1 MKFQRV
7 NRSDAEKV
15 FINVRNVSGA
25 TVSAGVGF
33 EWDVAVATDG
43 NAVTAIKS
51 GSLAGLF
58 VGINDASLADS
69 SYGLCQVYGYRSDCY
84 MSRACA
90 GDTPGA
96 FLKPV
101 AGYFDTG
108 QTLSAAT
115 TSGHIFVSLLETI
128 AASAAYSSAAQVYS
142 TGAAVFIRAM

>member
-15 FINVRNVSGA
+15 FVNVRNISGA

-33 EWDVAVATDG
+33 EFDVVSVTDG
-43 NAVTAIKS
+43 NAVTATKS

-58 VGINDASLADS
+58 CGINHESLADS
-69 SYGLCQVYGYRSDCY
+69 SYGLAQVYGFRSDCY
-84 MSRACA
+84 ISRACA

-101 AGYFDTG
+101 AGYFDSG
-108 QTLSAAT
+108 QTLSGAT
-115 TSGHIFVSLLETI
+115 TSGHTFVSLLETI

-142 TGAAVFIRAM
+142 NHAVFI